1 MSFVRLTQ
9 MQAIILQRIS
19 VYFVS
24 FYILSLGMEEE
35 VTEKYVLLEEN
46 LERGEKK
53 EADNKKKKEEDKAAG
68 EMIRQQVE

>member
-1 MSFVRLTQ
+1 
-9 MQAIILQRIS
+9 
-19 VYFVS
+19 
-24 FYILSLGMEEE
+24 MEEE

-53 EADNKKKKEEDKAAG
+53 EADNKKKEEEDKAAG